1 MLKAVSCDKFIENGQ
16 PRGKIEFKKGL
27 NIIRGGVRGTNSIG
41 KSTFL
46 LILDFVF
53 GGDDYISIATDA
65 QNNVHEHIIKFEF
78 EFDGDSFYF
87 YRSTGDYQNI
97 YLCDVEYRPEAKWT
111 SDAYTEWLCEKYNLT
126 LPDLTF
132 RGAESRFIRV
142 ANRENSDA
150 RKPLAS
156 AKHEPEKQAIAGM
169 LKLFDMYASV
179 SERQTAYNTAKEE
192 EKTFKNAQKYNY
204 ISVASNI
211 TEVKKNVERIT
222 ELDKE
227 LTELSEKNSQ
237 GLLELTSLQ
246 KKQLRELTDKCSAL
260 IIQEADINTQLRA
273 IRKNKDAGK
282 KKFQADY
289 DELIEFFPDVN
300 IDRLYT
306 VEGFHREITGVLK
319 SEFRETEEKLEL
331 MNKLL
336 RAEIEKLE
344 KEMRSIAEIPTVS
357 EAIITEYTRK
367 DRERET
373 LKKAN
378 EAFYHND
385 ELHEVT
391 LEQESQL
398 NNITMSQVM
407 RAQSDINENM
417 KRLNDYV
424 CGKGAKIKTPVLN
437 VTDAR
442 HYELYTPDD
451 TGTGTSYKGL
461 ILFDLACLELT
472 RLPFIIHDSYLFD
485 HIEYDRV
492 SKIIE
497 LYDQYANK
505 QIFVS
510 LDREGNYSAEAQEI
524 IKNRERL
531 RLERGGRELFGWSWS
546 KED

>member
-1 MLKAVSCDKFIENGQ
+1 
-16 PRGKIEFKKGL
+16 
-27 NIIRGGVRGTNSIG
+27 
-41 KSTFL
+41 
-46 LILDFVF
+46 
-53 GGDDYISIATDA
+53 
-65 QNNVHEHIIKFEF
+65 
-78 EFDGDSFYF
+78 
-87 YRSTGDYQNI
+87 
-97 YLCDVEYRPEAKWT
+97 
-111 SDAYTEWLCEKYNLT
+111 
-126 LPDLTF
+126 
-132 RGAESRFIRV
+132 
-142 ANRENSDA
+142 
-150 RKPLAS
+150 
-156 AKHEPEKQAIAGM
+156 
-169 LKLFDMYASV
+169 
-179 SERQTAYNTAKEE
+179 
-192 EKTFKNAQKYNY
+192 
-204 ISVASNI
+204 
-211 TEVKKNVERIT
+211 
-222 ELDKE
+222 
-227 LTELSEKNSQ
+227 
-237 GLLELTSLQ
+237 
-246 KKQLRELTDKCSAL
+246 
-260 IIQEADINTQLRA
+260 
-273 IRKNKDAGK
+273 
-282 KKFQADY
+282 
-289 DELIEFFPDVN
+289 
-300 IDRLYT
+300 
-306 VEGFHREITGVLK
+306 
-319 SEFRETEEKLEL
+319 
-331 MNKLL
+331 
-336 RAEIEKLE
+336 
-344 KEMRSIAEIPTVS
+344 MRSIAEIPTVS